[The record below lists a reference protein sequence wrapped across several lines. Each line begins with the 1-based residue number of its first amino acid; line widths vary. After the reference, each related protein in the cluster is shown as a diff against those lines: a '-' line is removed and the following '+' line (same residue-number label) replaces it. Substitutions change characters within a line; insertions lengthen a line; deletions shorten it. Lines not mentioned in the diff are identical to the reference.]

1 MARNSGIVAEGEGR
15 FVDVDASFSHILE
28 EVVYR
33 RREQSH
39 SSLKVNGKEK
49 TNRVA
54 ILLEMRV
61 KVANGIE
68 MRWIISFN
76 ELQREYSHGMRND
89 LEMV

>member
-33 RREQSH
+33 CREQSH

-68 MRWIISFN
+68 TRWIISFN

>member
-33 RREQSH
+33 CREQSH
-39 SSLKVNGKEK
+39 SSLK

-68 MRWIISFN
+68 TRWIISFN
-76 ELQREYSHGMRND
+76 ELQRENSHGMRND